1 MANSPVPTASTPLP
15 STDPTSGAVATN
27 RDPTRHA
34 AASSLLGIALSQA
47 EIERVVLLST
57 LLFLSALLLV
67 VGRTARDALFLTRF
81 PVTWIAPMWMAYGV
95 VSAVVALVY
104 ERALRKLSRARFG
117 ARFALAAAGSYVVLR
132 VLIGQDFGAAYL
144 VFAIWSEVIA
154 NLTGML
160 AWSIA
165 QDLYDARSAKRIFGL
180 IGAGRIAGTVVS
192 GLAAG
197 AIAPIVGAENLIFV
211 LVAALIAVAL
221 LCRIT
226 ARRHGTASQNRPDER
241 AVAHQHEQTPLF
253 GSRYIAAI
261 AVTILVLYTILT
273 VGDYQF
279 KVIARTAYPDR
290 DSLARF
296 MGMFY
301 GVIGLVGLFVQLVVT
316 PRMLDRAGVFG
327 GAATM
332 PVAFVASTALLLA
345 FPSVPLAAVLKASD
359 NALQFSIFDATLQI
373 LFFPFPA
380 ALRERVRTLSF
391 AIMKPLGYGLGA
403 ALLLVLGPSVSDAEP
418 GGALIAAAAKLG
430 YVTLPLGLSILPL
443 LLAVRRGYME
453 TMQDT
458 LLRGKLT
465 PEMPQRGGRAVIAL
479 AGALSSLDAPQVL
492 FALDRLRQIEP
503 ARVREALPALMRH
516 ASPRVRAAALRALR
530 VVGHPEAAILAR
542 ERLDD
547 PDPEVRGIAVEL
559 LAHALGEDAHEELCT
574 LGGREGDDAVRAAA
588 IAALLRHGGLG
599 GMLEGAPRLRDLLD
613 SEDPADRVIAARVL
627 GLVGQPQLERAL
639 ARLLADEDPAV
650 RKAALSAAATVA
662 APKLLP
668 LLFEALA
675 DRALGQAASNA
686 IVALGDRAIPRL
698 VATLSDPSAPITVRL
713 ALPRL
718 LSRIGTST
726 ALAAL
731 LDRVDEPDDRV
742 RQKVLA
748 SASRLRLA
756 LGAPPAPLE
765 PIRERIEREAQAH
778 ERERDAYLLVRPRLA
793 RPLLD
798 AHAERRLRKG
808 LIRILRLCELVYPRE
823 VVAGVRT
830 HVFGKDRS
838 LRGNA
843 FEVLESLL
851 DRKRG
856 ARLVTLFE
864 RYLDLAESLPR
875 GGPEPSTDDVVTFVR
890 AELQTNDPFRSAL
903 VLEAVAVHRIEACAA
918 DALAALD
925 APDPLVREAAA
936 MAVVETRAEG
946 ADDKLRKLAD
956 DPDRVVARWAAYWSR
971 TGRSG
976 IDAGDGMYTTI
987 EKVLFLQRVPILSKI
1002 SGEELVGL
1010 ARTSEVLGLPRGELI
1025 FRQGDP
1031 GAALYFIISGSVS
1044 LRVDGKEVVRLG
1056 ANEVFGETS
1065 IIDREPRAAT
1075 AVSLEPVE
1083 LLRVS
1088 GEDFSAAVHDTAE
1101 IAMGVLRVVSV
1112 RLREADRRLSMAEA
1126 ELARMRRT
1134 ADPTGERTPAEGDA
1148 ARGWDDDELAV
1159 RGDEAFEA
1167 PPRSGAATW
1176 PLVSASDNARRKA
1189 RAWPSRPRAC
1199 LPGRRKPRG

>member
-1 MANSPVPTASTPLP
+1 
-15 STDPTSGAVATN
+15 
-27 RDPTRHA
+27 
-34 AASSLLGIALSQA
+34 
-47 EIERVVLLST
+47 
-57 LLFLSALLLV
+57 
-67 VGRTARDALFLTRF
+67 
-81 PVTWIAPMWMAYGV
+81 MAYGV
-95 VSAVVALVY
+95 VSAVVAFGY
-104 ERALRKLSRARFG
+104 ERALRKLPRARFG
-117 ARFALAAAGSYVVLR
+117 AWFALGAAASYVLLR
-132 VLIGQDFGAAYL
+132 VLIGQDVGAAYL
-144 VFAIWSEVIA
+144 VFAIWADVIA

-160 AWSIA
+160 SWSIA

-180 IGAGRIAGTVVS
+180 IGAGHITGTVVS
-192 GLAAG
+192 GLGAG
-197 AIAPIVGAENLIFV
+197 AIAPVIGAENLIFV
-211 LVAALIAVAL
+211 LVAALLGVAL
-221 LCRIT
+221 LCRVA
-226 ARRHGTASQNRPDER
+226 ARRHGMGSSHRTHEHAR
-241 AVAHQHEQTPLF
+241 AHEHEKTPLF
-253 GSRYIAAI
+253 GSRYVVGI
-261 AVTILVLYTILT
+261 AVTILLVFTVLT

-279 KVIARTAYPDR
+279 KAIARTTYPDR

-296 MGMFY
+296 MGTFY
-301 GVIGLVGLFVQLVVT
+301 GVIGLIGLFVQLVVT
-316 PRMLDRAGVFG
+316 PRMLERAGVLG

-332 PVAFVASTALLLA
+332 PVAFITSTVLLVA
-345 FPSVPLAAVLKASD
+345 FPSMPLAAVLKASD
-359 NALQFSIFDATLQI
+359 NALQFSIFDVTLQI
-373 LFFPFPA
+373 LLFPFPA
-380 ALRERVRTLSF
+380 AMRDRVRTLAS
-391 AIMKPLGYGLGA
+391 AIMKPLGCGVGA
-403 ALLLVLGPSVSDAEP
+403 ALLLVFSPSAGEAQP
-418 GGALIAAAAKLG
+418 GAALITAAAKLG
-430 YVTLPLGLSILPL
+430 YVTIPLGLVILPL
-443 LLAVRRGYME
+443 LLVVRRGYVE
-453 TMQDT
+453 AMQGT

-465 PEMPQRGGRAVIAL
+465 PEMPQRGGRAIAAL

-492 FALDRLRQIEP
+492 FALDRLRQLDP
-503 ARVREALPALMRH
+503 ARVREALPALTRH
-516 ASPRVRAAALRALR
+516 GSARVRAAALRTSRAL
-530 VVGHPEAAILAR
+530 GHPDAATMAR
-542 ERLDD
+542 ERLED

-559 LAHALGEDAHEELCT
+559 LAHALGEDAHEELCA
-574 LGGREGDDAVRAAA
+574 LAARGGDDTAQAAA

-613 SEDPADRVIAARVL
+613 SDTPTERVIAARVL
-627 GLVGQPQLERAL
+627 GLVGQPQLERAV
-639 ARLLADEDPAV
+639 ARLLADENLEV
-650 RKAALSAAATVA
+650 RKAALAASATVA

-668 LLFEALA
+668 MLCDALA
-675 DRALGQAASNA
+675 DHTLGKAAANA

-698 VATLSDPSAPITVRL
+698 VATLSDPGADATVRL

-718 LSRIGTST
+718 LSRIGTSA

-798 AHAERRLRKG
+798 AHVERRLRKG

-838 LRGNA
+838 LRANA

-851 DRKRG
+851 DRRRG
-856 ARLVTLFE
+856 ARLVALFE
-864 RYLDLAESLPR
+864 RYLELAERLPR
-875 GGPEPSTDDVVTFVR
+875 GGADPSMVDVVAFVR
-890 AELQTNDPFRSAL
+890 SELQSSDPYRAAL
-903 VLEAVAVHRIEACAA
+903 VLEAIAVHRIEACAK
-918 DALAALD
+918 DALAALET
-925 APDPLVREAAA
+925 PDPLVREAAA
-936 MAVVETRAEG
+936 IAVVETRAEG
-946 ADDKLRKLAD
+946 AEEKLRRLTN
-956 DPDRVVARWAAYWSR
+956 DPDRVVARWAAYWAK

-976 IDAGDGMYTTI
+976 MDAGDGMYTTI

-1010 ARTSEVLGLPRGELI
+1010 ARTSEVLGLPRGEVI
-1025 FRQGDP
+1025 FRQGDS

-1044 LRVDGKEVVRLG
+1044 LRVEGKEVVRLG

-1101 IAMGVLRVVSV
+1101 IAMGVLRVVST

-1126 ELARMRRT
+1126 ELARLRKT
-1134 ADPTGERTPAEGDA
+1134 SAPTDEHPLPEGDA
-1148 ARGWDDDELAV
+1148 AAARRSWDDD
-1159 RGDEAFEA
+1159 DE
-1167 PPRSGAATW
+1167 
-1176 PLVSASDNARRKA
+1176 
-1189 RAWPSRPRAC
+1189 
-1199 LPGRRKPRG
+1199 

>member
-1 MANSPVPTASTPLP
+1 MAEPPAPTASTSLP
-15 STDPTSGAVATN
+15 NEGPRSGTVATN
-27 RDPTRHA
+27 RDKARHA
-34 AASSLLGIALSQA
+34 AASSLLGIALSRA
-47 EIERVVLLST
+47 EIERVALLSS

-95 VSAVVALVY
+95 VSAVVAFGY
-104 ERALRKLSRARFG
+104 ERGLRKLPRARFG
-117 ARFALAAAGSYVVLR
+117 AVFALGAAASYVLLR
-132 VLIGQDFGAAYL
+132 LLIGKDIGAAYL
-144 VFAIWSEVIA
+144 IFAIWADVIA

-165 QDLYDARSAKRIFGL
+165 QDLYDARSARRIFGL
-180 IGAGRIAGTVVS
+180 IGAGHIAGTVVS
-192 GLAAG
+192 GLGAG
-197 AIAPIVGAENLIFV
+197 AIAPIIGAENLIFV
-211 LVAALIAVAL
+211 LVAALLGVAL

-226 ARRHGTASQNRPDER
+226 ARRHGAPSRGRADDRPG
-241 AVAHQHEQTPLF
+241 AQQHDPSPLWS
-253 GSRYIAAI
+253 SRYVGAL
-261 AVTILVLYTILT
+261 AVTILVVYTILT

-279 KVIARTAYPDR
+279 KAIARTSYPDR

-296 MGMFY
+296 MGTFY
-301 GVIGLVGLFVQLVVT
+301 GAIGMVGLFVQLVVT
-316 PRMLDRAGVFG
+316 PRMLDRAGVLG

-332 PVAFVASTALLLA
+332 PVAFLASTALLLA
-345 FPSVPLAAVLKASD
+345 FPSMPLAAVLKASD
-359 NALQFSIFDATLQI
+359 NALQFSIFDVTLQI

-380 ALRERVRTLSF
+380 AHRDRVRTLAS
-391 AIMKPLGYGLGA
+391 AIMKPLGCGVGA
-403 ALLLVLGPSVSDAEP
+403 ALLLAFSPSASEAQP
-418 GGALIAAAAKLG
+418 GASLITAAAQLG
-430 YVTLPLGLSILPL
+430 YVTLPLGLLIMPL
-443 LLAVRRGYME
+443 LLVVRRGYVE
-453 TMQDT
+453 AMQGT

-465 PEMPQRGGRAVIAL
+465 PEMPQRGGRAVAAL

-492 FALDRLRQIEP
+492 FALDRLRQLDP
-503 ARVREALPALMRH
+503 ARVREALPALTRH
-516 ASPRVRAAALRALR
+516 VSSRVRAAALRTSR
-530 VVGHPEAAILAR
+530 VVGHPDAAALAR
-542 ERLDD
+542 ERLED

-559 LAHALGEDAHEELCT
+559 LANALGEDAHEELCA
-574 LGGREGDDAVRAAA
+574 LAARGGDEAVRAAS

-613 SEDPADRVIAARVL
+613 SEDPAERVTAARVL
-627 GLVGQPQLERAL
+627 GLVGQPQLERAV
-639 ARLLADEDPAV
+639 ARLLADADPAV
-650 RKAALSAAATVA
+650 RKAALSASATVA

-668 LLFEALA
+668 LLCEALA
-675 DRALGQAASNA
+675 DHALGKAASNA

-698 VATLSDPSAPITVRL
+698 VATLSDPQADATVRL
-713 ALPRL
+713 AIPRL
-718 LSRIGTST
+718 LSRIGTSA

-765 PIRERIEREAQAH
+765 PIRERIEREAHAH

-798 AHAERRLRKG
+798 AHVERRLRKG
-808 LIRILRLCELVYPRE
+808 LIRILRLCELVYPRD

-838 LRGNA
+838 LRANA

-851 DRKRG
+851 DRRRG
-856 ARLVTLFE
+856 ARLVALFE
-864 RYLDLAESLPR
+864 RYLELAEGLPR
-875 GGPEPSTDDVVTFVR
+875 GGATPSTDDVVTFVR
-890 AELQTNDPFRSAL
+890 SELQSNDPYRAAL
-903 VLEAVAVHRIEACAA
+903 VLEAVAVHRIEACAS
-918 DALAALD
+918 DAILALD

-936 MAVVETRAEG
+936 IAVVETHAAGAE
-946 ADDKLRKLAD
+946 DKLKALAK
-956 DPDRVVARWAAYWSR
+956 DPDRVVARWAAHWEK

-976 IDAGDGMYTTI
+976 LDAGDGMYTTI

-1010 ARTSEVLGLPRGELI
+1010 ARTSEVLGLPRGEVI
-1025 FRQGDP
+1025 FRQGDA

-1044 LRVDGKEVVRLG
+1044 LRVEGKEVVRLG

-1101 IAMGVLRVVSV
+1101 IAMGVLRVVSG
-1112 RLREADRRLSMAEA
+1112 RLREADRRLSSAEA
-1126 ELARMRRT
+1126 ELARLRRT
-1134 ADPTGERTPAEGDA
+1134 SSPKGEQPPSEDDA
-1148 ARGWDDDELAV
+1148 GATRRSWEDDE
-1159 RGDEAFEA
+1159 
-1167 PPRSGAATW
+1167 
-1176 PLVSASDNARRKA
+1176 
-1189 RAWPSRPRAC
+1189 
-1199 LPGRRKPRG
+1199 